1 MKKFMPIVAT
11 ALIFVACNNSTSKN
25 THADHMVAVAEDTAT
40 IAVGNGKG
48 DTALTKKEA
57 AGVSNTAAKIESS
70 TEKVNLKTASSPFAG
85 LYSAYF
91 ELKDALVKDN
101 GAAAQT
107 AAKGIQAAIEKVN
120 SEQLDAVQG
129 KLWKEYQRKLAFD
142 TEHIA
147 GIKEN
152 EHQREHFVTLSKNMY
167 VLMKSLKPEVTV
179 YYQHCPM
186 YRDGK
191 GANWLSTQK
200 KIENPYLGQS
210 MPTCGSIVETIQ

>member
-1 MKKFMPIVAT
+1 MKKFMLIVAI

-25 THADHMVAVAEDTAT
+25 THADHMVTVAEDTAT
-40 IAVGNGKG
+40 IAVNKSKG
-48 DTALTKKEA
+48 DTALTNEVA
-57 AGVSNTAAKIESS
+57 DVSNTAAKIEPSAG
-70 TEKVNLKTASSPFAG
+70 KVDLATASNPFAD

-101 GAAAQT
+101 GAAAQI
-107 AAKGIQAAIEKVN
+107 AAKGIQAAIEKIN
-120 SEQLDAVQG
+120 SEQLDVVQG

-142 TEHIA
+142 AEHIA

-167 VLMKSLKPEVTV
+167 VLMKSVRLGAPV

-186 YRDGK
+186 YQEGK
-191 GANWLSTQK
+191 GANWLSKQK
-200 KIENPYLGQS
+200 AVQNPYLGRSMQS
-210 MPTCGSIVETIQ
+210 CGSTLEIIQ